1 MRTRRHL
8 ITRVGRRRAPPPR
21 PHWRSPAPV
30 AGASSHAHG
39 VRERVLPHG
48 PDVPLQGAERHRFS
62 TWQKWAKTYLPF
74 WQKLASEAPSKG
86 SKAVLNELVSIIK
99 YEANAKNYTQIGA
112 YVAAHEK
119 WWTNGWA
126 SFAKDVEGCAAS
138 LY

>member
-8 ITRVGRRRAPPPR
+8 ITRVGAAAAAAAAALALA
-21 PHWRSPAPV
+21 APV
-30 AGASSHAHG
+30 AGASSHATASESAFCHTILTFHSKAPTG
-39 VRERVLPHG
+39 TS
-48 PDVPLQGAERHRFS
+48 FT

-74 WQKLASEAPSKG
+74 WQKLASQAPSKG
-86 SKAVLNELVSIIK
+86 SKAVLNELVSIVK

-112 YVAAHEK
+112 YVAAHQK

-126 SFAKDVEGCAAS
+126 AFAKDVEGCAAA